1 MLSDLRSPYYDS
13 DVKTEEHFMDI
24 HEGSAMTMT
33 CEIRER
39 ERDRGA
45 LSLFLPTQS
54 SLADDG
60 RGGNSHLGVLS
71 GARPVPQAAAAAAP
85 LPPEVDG
92 VAQHPQRVPPARLGR
107 GVRRNGR
114 WRRGWRVDRRD

>member
-1 MLSDLRSPYYDS
+1 MLSDLKSPYYDS

-60 RGGNSHLGVLS
+60 RGSNSHLGVLS
-71 GARPVPQAAAAAAP
+71 GARPVPQAAAAAAAP

-92 VAQHPQRVPPARLGR
+92 VAQHPQRVPPA
-107 GVRRNGR
+107 
-114 WRRGWRVDRRD
+114 